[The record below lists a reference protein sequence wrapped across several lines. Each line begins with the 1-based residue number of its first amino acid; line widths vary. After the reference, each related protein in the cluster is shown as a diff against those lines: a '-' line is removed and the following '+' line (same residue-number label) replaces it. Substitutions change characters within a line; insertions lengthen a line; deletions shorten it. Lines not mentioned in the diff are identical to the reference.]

1 MNIILEAHLEL
12 KAFCTVHMTV
22 QLTYARTV
30 VGLNVMAAR
39 SCVAEHLPLLS
50 WSHSTT
56 GPIEQGVKQILCVQ
70 WESKDESPNCLS
82 IASFLNTQNTA
93 F

>member
-22 QLTYARTV
+22 QLTYAMTV

-39 SCVAEHLPLLS
+39 ACVAEHLPLLS

-70 WESKDESPNCLS
+70 WESKDESPVCR
-82 IASFLNTQNTA
+82 
-93 F
+93 

>member
-12 KAFCTVHMTV
+12 KACSVHMTV
-22 QLTYARTV
+22 QLTYAMTV

-39 SCVAEHLPLLS
+39 ACVAEHLPLLS

-82 IASFLNTQNTA
+82 VASFLYTQNTA

>member
-1 MNIILEAHLEL
+1 
-12 KAFCTVHMTV
+12 MTV
-22 QLTYARTV
+22 QLTYAMTV

-39 SCVAEHLPLLS
+39 ACVAEPLPLMS

-56 GPIEQGVKQILCVQ
+56 GPIDQGVKQILCVQ

-82 IASFLNTQNTA
+82 VASFLYTQNTA